1 LTSFKKSELMKTNY
15 LYGTLLL
22 ACLTVISC
30 KKEEEAVTTVDPN
43 KQIIMPRVAPIPTGN
58 TAVQQPQLTQPT
70 QTITPEQM
78 QQMQMQQ
85 QMQLQ
90 QQNAN
95 KQVVAT
101 KPGMNPPHGQPGH
114 QCGIPVGAPLN
125 SKTNASAPN
134 IGSATTQQMSI
145 TPPAQNGAATA
156 TPALLNPDSAGTV
169 TEPGMNPPHGQP
181 GHQCGIPVGSPLPK

>member
-1 LTSFKKSELMKTNY
+1 MKLNS
-15 LYGTLLL
+15 LYSSLLL
-22 ACLTVISC
+22 VGLTMISC
-30 KKEEEAVTTVDPN
+30 KKEEETVTTVDPN

-58 TAVQQPQLTQPT
+58 TTVQQPQQPA

-85 QMQLQ
+85 Q
-90 QQNAN
+90 NTSTN
-95 KQVVAT
+95 NQVAAT

-125 SKTNASAPN
+125 SNANSAPATPKA
-134 IGSATTQQMSI
+134 GSATTTQQMTI
-145 TPPAQNGAATA
+145 TPPAQTTSSA
-156 TPALLNPDSAGTV
+156 PAILNPNTAGTV
-169 TEPGMNPPHGQP
+169 TEPGMNPPHGEP